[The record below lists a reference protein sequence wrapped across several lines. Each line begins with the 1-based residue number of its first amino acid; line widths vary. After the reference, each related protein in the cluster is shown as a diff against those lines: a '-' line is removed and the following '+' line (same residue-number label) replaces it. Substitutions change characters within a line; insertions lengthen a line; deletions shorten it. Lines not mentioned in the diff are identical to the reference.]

1 MRVDPQQARGATE
14 CADAEFVYCLL
25 ADGTFVLAPT
35 HNTMDLTDYRN
46 TFVAFGRIDAESS
59 RCA

>member
-1 MRVDPQQARGATE
+1 
-14 CADAEFVYCLL
+14 VYCLL

-35 HNTMDLTDYRN
+35 HNTIDLTDYWN